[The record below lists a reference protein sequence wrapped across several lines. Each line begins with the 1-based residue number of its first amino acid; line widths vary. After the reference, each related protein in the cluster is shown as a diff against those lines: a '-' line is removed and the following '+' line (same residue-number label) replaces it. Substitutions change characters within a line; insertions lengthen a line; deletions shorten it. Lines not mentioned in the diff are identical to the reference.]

1 MNTTIPTIPLTP
13 KEAPGFST
21 ELNVWW
27 DYKANGW
34 MMPDVIAQDTWT
46 LVVHKNITGSWVFSL
61 PQFLTFN
68 EALTNGTEKSLDVH
82 YKNLTSFEPIE
93 GNTMTLT
100 VSSKELKDAT
110 TKLLH
115 WQSDVMWTDANWFVD
130 TVTDIDCWLCP
141 YVQVLF
147 KEVPETLWIHL
158 STK

>member
-1 MNTTIPTIPLTP
+1 MNETLTTQVTQDNAEQLGNWWSLT
-13 KEAPGFST
+13 EA
-21 ELNVWW
+21 VQ
-27 DYKANGW
+27 KAVKATVPNK
-34 MMPDVIAQDTWT
+34 DTWT
-46 LVVHKNITGSWVFSL
+46 LHLTKVKTGDWVFSL

-82 YKNLTSFEPIE
+82 YKNMTSFEPIE

-100 VSSKELKDAT
+100 VSSKELKDTT

-158 STK
+158 KTS